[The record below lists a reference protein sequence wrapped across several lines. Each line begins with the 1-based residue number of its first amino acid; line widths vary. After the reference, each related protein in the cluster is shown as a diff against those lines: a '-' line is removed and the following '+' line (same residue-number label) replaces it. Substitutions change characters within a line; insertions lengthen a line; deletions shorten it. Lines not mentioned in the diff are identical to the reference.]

1 MENYNQQY
9 GYGAQPTITLTH
21 SVSKVMRSVYMR
33 MFLGLL
39 VTAGVAIY
47 VAATPAIMSAIFS
60 SSLTFWGLIIAEF
73 ACVIAITGAINKL
86 STFAATSLFFLY
98 AVLNGV
104 VFSSIFWAFEL
115 GSIAYT
121 FAITAGVF
129 GAMSIYGYLTSND
142 LTKMGSFLFMA
153 LIGLI
158 ITTIVNIFVG
168 SSTLEWLI
176 SFAGVAIF
184 IGLTAWDT
192 QKIKQ
197 TPQIQQL
204 CLQKLR
210 IRRGYLLVKLL
221 QQRQQFIRR
230 SGRGKCLAGKETA
243 QRCKRIC
250 LTLHCWRQLQRT
262 FHAVFLHNIRL

>member
-47 VAATPAIMSAIFS
+47 VAASPAIMSAIFS
-60 SSLTFWGLIIAEF
+60 SKLTFWSLIIAEF

-197 TPQIQQL
+197 MVQYSDSSQ
-204 CLQKLR
+204 
-210 IRRGYLLVKLL
+210 V
-221 QQRQQFIRR
+221 
-230 SGRGKCLAGKETA
+230 GKIATIGA
-243 QRCKRIC
+243 
-250 LTLHCWRQLQRT
+250 LTLYLD
-262 FHAVFLHNIRL
+262 FINLFLYMLRFFGNSRN

>member
-1 MENYNQQY
+1 MSVNLMLKNSVIFTDNFLKNRKY
-9 GYGAQPTITLTH
+9 GKLQSAIRLWGTANHNVDPQRVESDAQRLYAN
-21 SVSKVMRSVYMR
+21 VSRSARHRRCGNLCGGKSGNNECHLLKPSYI
-33 MFLGLL
+33 LGLDHRR
-39 VTAGVAIY
+39 VC
-47 VAATPAIMSAIFS
+47 
-60 SSLTFWGLIIAEF
+60 
-73 ACVIAITGAINKL
+73 CVIAITGAINKL

-197 TPQIQQL
+197 MVQYSDSSQ
-204 CLQKLR
+204 
-210 IRRGYLLVKLL
+210 V
-221 QQRQQFIRR
+221 
-230 SGRGKCLAGKETA
+230 GKIATIGA
-243 QRCKRIC
+243 
-250 LTLHCWRQLQRT
+250 LTLYLD
-262 FHAVFLHNIRL
+262 FINLFLYMLRFFGNSRN

>member
-60 SSLTFWGLIIAEF
+60 SKLTFWGLIIAEF

-104 VFSSIFWAFEL
+104 VFSSIFWFFEL

-142 LTKMGSFLFMA
+142 LTKMA

-197 TPQIQQL
+197 MVQYSDSSQ
-204 CLQKLR
+204 
-210 IRRGYLLVKLL
+210 V
-221 QQRQQFIRR
+221 
-230 SGRGKCLAGKETA
+230 GKIATIGA
-243 QRCKRIC
+243 
-250 LTLHCWRQLQRT
+250 LTLYLD
-262 FHAVFLHNIRL
+262 FINLFLYMLRFFGNSRN

>member
-39 VTAGVAIY
+39 VTAGVALY
-47 VAATPAIMSAIFS
+47 VASTPAIMSAIFS
-60 SSLTFWGLIIAEF
+60 SKLTFWGLIIAEF

-104 VFSSIFWAFEL
+104 VFSSIFWVFEL

-121 FAITAGVF
+121 FVITAGVF
-129 GAMSIYGYLTSND
+129 GAMSIYGYLTSRD

-158 ITTIVNIFVG
+158 ITTLVNIFVG

-176 SFAGVAIF
+176 SLPAWQSSSASPHGTPRKSNKWCS
-184 IGLTAWDT
+184 TATRRKWA
-192 QKIKQ
+192 KS
-197 TPQIQQL
+197 PQSA
-204 CLQKLR
+204 R
-210 IRRGYLLVKLL
+210 
-221 QQRQQFIRR
+221 
-230 SGRGKCLAGKETA
+230 
-243 QRCKRIC
+243 
-250 LTLHCWRQLQRT
+250 
-262 FHAVFLHNIRL
+262 

>member
-1 MENYNQQY
+1 MNENFNYVQSPSA
-9 GYGAQPTITLTH
+9 GALAN
-21 SVSKVMRSVYMR
+21 KVMRRVYVKMLVA
-33 MFLGLL
+33 ML
-39 VTAGVAIY
+39 VTAVTSIY
-47 VAATPAIMSAIFS
+47 VSGSETILRFIYGN
-60 SSLTFWGLIIAEF
+60 TFVTWGLIISQI
-73 ACVIAITGAINKL
+73 VVVLVLSGRLNKL
-86 STFAATSLFFLY
+86 SVTAATLLFYLY
-98 AVLNGV
+98 SVLTGV

-158 ITTIVNIFVG
+158 ITPIVNIFVG

-197 TPQIQQL
+197 MVQYSDSSQ
-204 CLQKLR
+204 
-210 IRRGYLLVKLL
+210 V
-221 QQRQQFIRR
+221 
-230 SGRGKCLAGKETA
+230 GKIATIGA
-243 QRCKRIC
+243 
-250 LTLHCWRQLQRT
+250 LTLYLD
-262 FHAVFLHNIRL
+262 FINLFLYMLRFFGNSRN

>member
-1 MENYNQQY
+1 MLKNSVIFTDNFLKNRKY
-9 GYGAQPTITLTH
+9 GKLQSAIRLWGTANHNVDPQRVESDAQRLYAN
-21 SVSKVMRSVYMR
+21 VS
-33 MFLGLL
+33 GLL

-47 VAATPAIMSAIFS
+47 VAASPAIMSAIFS
-60 SSLTFWGLIIAEF
+60 SKLTFRGLIIAEF

-197 TPQIQQL
+197 MVQYSDSSQ
-204 CLQKLR
+204 
-210 IRRGYLLVKLL
+210 V
-221 QQRQQFIRR
+221 
-230 SGRGKCLAGKETA
+230 GKIATIGA
-243 QRCKRIC
+243 
-250 LTLHCWRQLQRT
+250 LTLYLD
-262 FHAVFLHNIRL
+262 FINLFLYMLRFFGNSRN

>member
-39 VTAGVAIY
+39 VTAGGAIY
-47 VAATPAIMSAIFS
+47 VA
-60 SSLTFWGLIIAEF
+60 GLIIAEF

-197 TPQIQQL
+197 MVQYSDSSQ
-204 CLQKLR
+204 
-210 IRRGYLLVKLL
+210 V
-221 QQRQQFIRR
+221 
-230 SGRGKCLAGKETA
+230 GKIATIGA
-243 QRCKRIC
+243 
-250 LTLHCWRQLQRT
+250 LTLYLD
-262 FHAVFLHNIRL
+262 FINLFLYMLRFFGNSRN

>member
-1 MENYNQQY
+1 MSVNLMLKNSVIFTDNFLKNRKY
-9 GYGAQPTITLTH
+9 GKLQSAIRLWGTANHNVDPQRVESDAQRLYAN
-21 SVSKVMRSVYMR
+21 VS
-33 MFLGLL
+33 GLL

-47 VAATPAIMSAIFS
+47 VAASPAIMSAIFS
-60 SSLTFWGLIIAEF
+60 SKLTFRGLIIAEF

-197 TPQIQQL
+197 MVQYSDSSQ
-204 CLQKLR
+204 
-210 IRRGYLLVKLL
+210 V
-221 QQRQQFIRR
+221 
-230 SGRGKCLAGKETA
+230 GKIATIGA
-243 QRCKRIC
+243 
-250 LTLHCWRQLQRT
+250 LTLYLD
-262 FHAVFLHNIRL
+262 FINLFLYMLRFFGNSRN

>member
-47 VAATPAIMSAIFS
+47 VAASPAIMSAIFS

-104 VFSSIFWAFEL
+104 VFSSIFW
-115 GSIAYT
+115 
-121 FAITAGVF
+121 
-129 GAMSIYGYLTSND
+129 
-142 LTKMGSFLFMA
+142 FL
-153 LIGLI
+153 
-158 ITTIVNIFVG
+158 
-168 SSTLEWLI
+168 SS
-176 SFAGVAIF
+176 
-184 IGLTAWDT
+184 D
-192 QKIKQ
+192 
-197 TPQIQQL
+197 
-204 CLQKLR
+204 R
-210 IRRGYLLVKLL
+210 
-221 QQRQQFIRR
+221 
-230 SGRGKCLAGKETA
+230 
-243 QRCKRIC
+243 
-250 LTLHCWRQLQRT
+250 
-262 FHAVFLHNIRL
+262 

>member
-1 MENYNQQY
+1 MLKNSVIFTDNFLKNRKY
-9 GYGAQPTITLTH
+9 GKLQSAIRLWGTANHNVDPQRVESDAQRLYAN
-21 SVSKVMRSVYMR
+21 VSRSAR
-33 MFLGLL
+33 H
-39 VTAGVAIY
+39 AGVAIY
-47 VAATPAIMSAIFS
+47 VAASPAIMSAIFS

-104 VFSSIFWAFEL
+104 VFSSIFWFFEL

-197 TPQIQQL
+197 MVQYSDSSQ
-204 CLQKLR
+204 
-210 IRRGYLLVKLL
+210 V
-221 QQRQQFIRR
+221 
-230 SGRGKCLAGKETA
+230 GKIATIGA
-243 QRCKRIC
+243 
-250 LTLHCWRQLQRT
+250 LTLYLD
-262 FHAVFLHNIRL
+262 FINLFLYMLRFFGNSRN